1 MLALPPARRITL
13 CGAYHE
19 ARHER
24 YEMTKHGTCDGF
36 DGEFPACV
44 EYHGRAV
51 TGGAA
56 TDCPLHFGTVPG
68 LQAIKGP

>member
-1 MLALPPARRITL
+1 
-13 CGAYHE
+13 
-19 ARHER
+19 
-24 YEMTKHGTCDGF
+24 MTKHGTCDGF